1 MRPMKL
7 RSQLV
12 LLTLG
17 NLFLL
22 FAFAGAAGWV
32 AAQGGFAPST
42 ETAWLAALCLLGA
55 VALQLLLALALAKR
69 IARSTAP
76 LDSIAKALMTGAKAE
91 MPPKIRV
98 AELAEACDKLVH
110 AVEAVQGRDA
120 ALRAADRTKD
130 DFFAMLGHE
139 LRNPLAALSA
149 AAHVLRNTASRD
161 GALRATEIIARQ
173 VQHMTRLIED
183 LLDLSRVT
191 RGKVSLSRQPLNLA
205 LTVEKTVQELR
216 VAGRLERHDVR
227 LELSEVWARADE
239 ARIQQIVSNLVGNAV
254 KYTPDGGSIVVSLRR
269 DRDVAVLR
277 VRDNGIG
284 MSPELAARVFDLF
297 VQGEEP
303 GRRGAAGLGIGL
315 ALVKHLAELHGGKA
329 FAASSGPGEGS
340 IFTVS
345 LPAIEAHAE
354 EAAAAVAAAPESRHR
369 ILLVEDNA
377 DTRET
382 MVAALELDGHSVYE
396 AVDGDAGMRTIAE
409 VKPDVAVIDIGLPG
423 LNGYEVASALRRDPE
438 YQKMVLVAITGFE
451 QPDSLRRAREAGF
464 DEYVTKPIPPERLVR
479 LIDAAFAAK
488 ARRPASG

>member
-22 FAFAGAAGWV
+22 LAFAGAAGWV
-32 AAQGGFAPST
+32 AAQGGFALSS
-42 ETAWLAALCLLGA
+42 ETAWLMALCLLGA
-55 VALQLLLALALAKR
+55 IALQLLPALALAKR
-69 IARSTAP
+69 IARATAP

-98 AELAEACDKLVH
+98 AELAGACDKLVH
-110 AVEAVQGRDA
+110 AVNAVQARDA

-130 DFFAMLGHE
+130 EFFAMLGHE
-139 LRNPLAALSA
+139 LRNPLAALAA
-149 AAHVLRNTASRD
+149 AAHVLRNAPSGEATV
-161 GALRATEIIARQ
+161 RATDVVARQ
-173 VQHMTRLIED
+173 VQHMSRLIED

-205 LTVEKTVQELR
+205 LTVEKTVHELR
-216 VAGRLERHDVR
+216 VAGRLDRHDVR
-227 LELSEVWARADE
+227 LELSEVWTRADE

-254 KYTPDGGSIVVSLRR
+254 KYTPEGGSIVVTLRR

-329 FAASSGPGEGS
+329 FAASSGSEQGS
-340 IFTVS
+340 TFTVS

-354 EAAAAVAAAPESRHR
+354 EAAAAVAGTPESRHR

-382 MVAALELDGHSVYE
+382 MVAALKLDGHRVYE
-396 AVDGDAGMRTIAE
+396 AVDGNTGMRTIAE
-409 VKPDVAVIDIGLPG
+409 VKPDVAVIDIGLPD
-423 LNGYEVASALRRDPE
+423 LDGYEVASALRRDPE
-438 YQKMVLVAITGFE
+438 CQNMVLVAITGFE

-464 DEYVTKPIPPERLVR
+464 DEYVTKPIPPDRLVR

-488 ARRPASG
+488 ARRPSG